1 MDPAESDK
9 VRQALSSQG
18 TRIGQHDAALQ
29 EFSEVLR
36 GFSVGM
42 TELGARMEQ
51 IGSQVSSLAA
61 PGSIHGPA
69 VSSTSDFHAAAHVA
83 SPSQLREPFIPTPV
97 RYSGELG
104 RCRQFLH
111 QCTLV
116 FEQQPLSYASDR
128 TKTAFMMSLL
138 RGLTDRI
145 RDELAVRDETS
156 SLDKLIAL
164 ASRLDNRL
172 RETEGETQSSRHS
185 AHRCWFWIYRLAG
198 RPV

>member
-51 IGSQVSSLAA
+51 IGSHVSSLAA
-61 PGSIHGPA
+61 PVSIHGPA
-69 VSSTSDFHAAAHVA
+69 VSSASDFPAAAPVS

-97 RYSGELG
+97 RTRARAHAGGENAVAL
-104 RCRQFLH
+104 CR
-111 QCTLV
+111 
-116 FEQQPLSYASDR
+116 
-128 TKTAFMMSLL
+128 
-138 RGLTDRI
+138 
-145 RDELAVRDETS
+145 TS
-156 SLDKLIAL
+156 PS
-164 ASRLDNRL
+164 
-172 RETEGETQSSRHS
+172 H
-185 AHRCWFWIYRLAG
+185 
-198 RPV
+198 